1 MLKIENLK
9 VNLAESKKEIIH
21 GISLEV
27 RPGEVHLLN
36 GNNGSG
42 KSTLVNAIMGNPAFE
57 VTSGAL
63 KILGNYSSFVLNKI
77 DEEHFS
83 RHHLPAFSKETFS
96 DQRQAGTSGVRDQVE
111 VDITEL
117 EPNERSLLGLFLAN
131 QYPMEIP
138 GVSLMSYLRLIYNS
152 RRPKEEQL
160 PVFKFR
166 KLIEERA
173 EIINYP
179 KHLLKRNLN
188 EGFSGGE
195 KKKTEI
201 LQMLVLEPKYVML
214 DEIDSGLDRNSV
226 KEVFSGLAKF
236 KEAYPY
242 TSFIIIT
249 HYDKVQEYLK
259 PDFVHEMVDGQLT

>member
-9 VNLAESKKEIIH
+9 VALTEEKKEIIH
-21 GISLEV
+21 GVSLEIK
-27 RPGEVHLLN
+27 PGEVHLLN

-57 VTSGAL
+57 TISGQI
-63 KILGNYSSFVLNKI
+63 KVIGETYSSFIIQQIDDESFEGTNNNLNDSTI
-77 DEEHFS
+77 N
-83 RHHLPAFSKETFS
+83 LTN
-96 DQRQAGTSGVRDQVE
+96 
-111 VDITEL
+111 L
-117 EPNERSLLGLFLAN
+117 EPNERSLLGIFLAN

-166 KLIEERA
+166 KLVEDRA
-173 EIINYP
+173 NIINYP

-201 LQMLVLEPKYVML
+201 LQMLILEPRYVML

-226 KEVFSGLAKF
+226 KEVFSGLSNF
-236 KEAYPY
+236 KQAYPKV
-242 TSFIIIT
+242 SFIIIT
-249 HYDKVQEYLK
+249 HYDRVQEYLK
-259 PDFVHEMVDGQLT
+259 PDFVYEMVEGKLG